1 VEIKWGSASLA
12 VVGPTRSHGVEVEMV
27 ASSPPQIH
35 PLSTIARPSLGPRSV
50 DGSAESCGSVKVHYR
65 RIESKGSTV
74 PLTMLGLEGIRGS
87 KSAKHPPP
95 VVVDG
100 SRHQSVWGTA
110 SA

>member
-1 VEIKWGSASLA
+1 
-12 VVGPTRSHGVEVEMV
+12 GVEVEMV

-95 VVVDG
+95 RLWSTGVDINRYG
-100 SRHQSVWGTA
+100 GLPPRSGADKAGRI
-110 SA
+110 